1 MNELRIV
8 GRCVRPPIGCW
19 SATHRCFETRYEQ
32 VFSIALEVFGSRN
45 KAERWLVKSVVN
57 VGRQAPCRVL
67 CTPMGFT
74 IIHDE
79 IMRLE
84 HGIRA

>member
-8 GRCVRPPIGCW
+8 GRCVRSPIGCW
-19 SATHRCFETRYEQ
+19 SARHRCFQTRYEQ
-32 VFSIALEVFGSRN
+32 VFSIALEVFGSRK
-45 KAERWLVKSVVN
+45 KAQRWFVRSVVG
-57 VGRQAPCRVL
+57 VGRQTPCRVL
-67 CTPMGFT
+67 CTPMGLT

-79 IMRLE
+79 IMRLD